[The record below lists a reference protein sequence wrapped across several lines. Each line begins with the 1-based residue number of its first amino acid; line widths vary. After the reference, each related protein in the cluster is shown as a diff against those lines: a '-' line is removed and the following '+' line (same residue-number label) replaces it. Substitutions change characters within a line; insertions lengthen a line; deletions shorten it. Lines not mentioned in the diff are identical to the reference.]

1 MADEPAPATGATE
14 QSSTEPGTDP
24 DQGLDLG
31 EAGKK
36 ALELERKARRDA
48 ESKLKELEPL
58 AARLKEFEDQ
68 SKTEAERMAERLQAA
83 ETAAQQSQA
92 EALRY
97 RVGLAHGI
105 PLEFIPRLQGAT
117 EDELTADAQALA
129 KSLAPAGKSDT
140 ITTKPLATLSLGA
153 TPQDEQAPED
163 PNEAI
168 RRLLSRK

>member
-1 MADEPAPATGATE
+1 MDTDNATPPAETAAEDTPPAE
-14 QSSTEPGTDP
+14 QSDGTDW
-24 DQGLDLG
+24 
-31 EAGKK
+31 
-36 ALELERKARRDA
+36 KARAREWERRAKANADA
-48 ESKLKELEPL
+48 AK
-58 AARLKEFEDQ
+58 RLQEIEDQ

>member
-68 SKTEAERMAERLQAA
+68 SKTDAEKAAEARQTAERERDDAK
-83 ETAAQQSQA
+83 A
-92 EALRY
+92 EAARLRAAIKH
-97 RVGLAHGI
+97 GLSGEDLDLLGSGTADEIEARAQRLADRLAGAGK
-105 PLEFIPRLQGAT
+105 PRPPAPDPAQGAT
-117 EDELTADAQALA
+117 RGAAMSTADQFAA
-129 KSLAPAGKSDT
+129 
-140 ITTKPLATLSLGA
+140 
-153 TPQDEQAPED
+153 
-163 PNEAI
+163 AI
-168 RRLLSRK
+168 SQLQ